1 MKYSSDTIGNPTRD
15 LPVCSA
21 VLQPTAPPHVLITY
35 SNILKPAVTFV
46 DNSLFS
52 KRTAAA
58 ASVSKLSIERWINSH
73 NQELETLDTQAR

>member
-1 MKYSSDTIGNPTRD
+1 
-15 LPVCSA
+15 
-21 VLQPTAPPHVLITY
+21 
-35 SNILKPAVTFV
+35 V

-52 KRTAAA
+52 RRNAVA